1 MHAKLTRVSKELLLI
16 AWDIKSQISNTF
28 QNVFCDGKYFPY
40 SLLGGVLAGSFCFCF
55 SSNMSGCFCWNKL
68 ICHPQYIKAL
78 VAVLSLSMLPRQPR
92 AGCLVVL
99 VSWTIS
105 WWPEK
110 PGLACMRGGR
120 SLQEEV
126 PGVLR
131 GRKWGENCVFW
142 GTFPHNARER
152 HGVGGTSGREGSN
165 GSGKDIPGFYHRGK
179 KYSSR
184 L

>member
-1 MHAKLTRVSKELLLI
+1 
-16 AWDIKSQISNTF
+16 
-28 QNVFCDGKYFPY
+28 
-40 SLLGGVLAGSFCFCF
+40 
-55 SSNMSGCFCWNKL
+55 
-68 ICHPQYIKAL
+68 
-78 VAVLSLSMLPRQPR
+78 
-92 AGCLVVL
+92 
-99 VSWTIS
+99 
-105 WWPEK
+105 
-110 PGLACMRGGR
+110 MRGGR

-126 PGVLR
+126 PGVLG
-131 GRKWGENCVFW
+131 GRKLGGNCVFW